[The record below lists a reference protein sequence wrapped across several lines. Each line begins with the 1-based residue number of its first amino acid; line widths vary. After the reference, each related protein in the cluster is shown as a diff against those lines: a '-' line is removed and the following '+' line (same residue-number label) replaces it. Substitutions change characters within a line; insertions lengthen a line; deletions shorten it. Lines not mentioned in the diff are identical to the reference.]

1 MDPQSSGARTH
12 VIIVG
17 AGVAGLLA
25 ARVLSNHF
33 KSVTIIERDALRAQP
48 EPRKGVPQGHHV
60 HGLLAKGQEILA
72 QLFPGLISALNA
84 GGGVSVDMGNDCR
97 WHHHGVWKNRFHSGI
112 EGMLCTRPYLEW
124 HITNRV
130 TALNNVRLVN
140 ATVERLLLTGR
151 GGASRG
157 RVLARAAMLRCSPI

>member
-25 ARVLSNHF
+25 ARVLSDYF
-33 KSVTIIERDALRAQP
+33 KSVTIIERDALTAQP

-84 GGGVSVDMGNDCR
+84 SGEVSVVSTAASKACFAR
-97 WHHHGVWKNRFHSGI
+97 VPIWSGTSQS
-112 EGMLCTRPYLEW
+112 E
-124 HITNRV
+124 
-130 TALNNVRLVN
+130 
-140 ATVERLLLTGR
+140 
-151 GGASRG
+151 
-157 RVLARAAMLRCSPI
+157 

>member
-33 KSVTIIERDALRAQP
+33 ESVTIIERDALTAQP

-72 QLFPGLISALNA
+72 QLFPAPEI
-84 GGGVSVDMGNDCR
+84 
-97 WHHHGVWKNRFHSGI
+97 
-112 EGMLCTRPYLEW
+112 
-124 HITNRV
+124 
-130 TALNNVRLVN
+130 
-140 ATVERLLLTGR
+140 
-151 GGASRG
+151 GASPAQMS
-157 RVLARAAMLRCSPI
+157 LYLPPS